1 MALCA
6 KCCGLFKFNEQ
17 IMDLVGAPGELI
29 WIHSSGLVG
38 ERAAAYYEG
47 REEKMFLF
55 IWMGSI
61 CILMG
66 IIWCRGMCDETET
79 KS

>member
-1 MALCA
+1 
-6 KCCGLFKFNEQ
+6 
-17 IMDLVGAPGELI
+17 MDLAGARGELI
-29 WIHSSGLVG
+29 RGHSSGLVG

-55 IWMGSI
+55 VWMGLI

-66 IIWCRGMCDETET
+66 IIQCRGMCDETET
-79 KS
+79 KSWR